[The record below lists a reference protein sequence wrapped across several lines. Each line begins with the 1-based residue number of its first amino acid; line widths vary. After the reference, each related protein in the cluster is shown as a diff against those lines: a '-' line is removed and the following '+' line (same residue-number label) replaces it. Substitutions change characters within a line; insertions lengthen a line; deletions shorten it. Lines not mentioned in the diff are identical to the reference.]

1 MMQYNWHRSPHRPAY
16 LYTHWAPSKY
26 RLSLFLYKGHS
37 RHSQRKSD
45 TVIITLIFEARKW
58 VINYLFD
65 FSVMGEKT
73 LFTTSRKHRLS
84 LIDGKAGCYQFLN
97 FFKDLGSLEISMKFD
112 PKEGCLVIAVQRG
125 VGLPEHQIK
134 GPPGK
139 LKGLLNTLSIYRFIV
154 VHCIIFISTKY
165 FLPISYA
172 TQLRFIV
179 HRSVES

>member
-65 FSVMGEKT
+65 FSVMGKKT
-73 LFTTSRKHRLS
+73 SLQQVESIGSLS
-84 LIDGKAGCYQFLN
+84 LTEKLVAINFLI
-97 FFKDLGSLEISMKFD
+97 FLRTWDHWKLVWSSIQKRAVLSL
-112 PKEGCLVIAVQRG
+112 LYRG
-125 VGLPEHQIK
+125 GLDFRNIK
-134 GPPGK
+134 
-139 LKGLLNTLSIYRFIV
+139 
-154 VHCIIFISTKY
+154 
-165 FLPISYA
+165 
-172 TQLRFIV
+172 LRDRQV
-179 HRSVES
+179 S